1 MASGQPSLGTTLPL
15 ESVAAVVLGGI
26 SLFGGRGSVVGV
38 AFGVL
43 FVSILSNGLNLL
55 NVPSYTQ
62 MMVIGGALIP
72 GWPSRWI
79 RPSWPRVWVGEVD
92 VTSVSVTF
100 NRRSVMQRQFRAFG
114 KAGVAGLVA
123 SMGLILLVGQPANAA
138 DKIGVSMPNIKGPWF
153 TCQVL
158 YGISDEAKKLGYD
171 VVIQDAG
178 GYANVDKQVSQFQ
191 NLVVQNVA
199 AILIDP
205 ANPASFNGAVKQAGA
220 AKIPVIGAGSPIVAS
235 DVEASAAASSSHC
248 NVGHELAKGAK
259 TLLPNGG
266 TIAVLAGPAGAFWA
280 SDRLRCFKEDIAGT
294 NLKIVAEQTSEQDPA
309 VALSLANDFLQ
320 RFPGRGSTSLYG
332 ADDTYGGGAG
342 ARGPGRAEMR
352 QGQSNVRR
360 ARRGSRRDDASRLR

>member
-1 MASGQPSLGTTLPL
+1 
-15 ESVAAVVLGGI
+15 
-26 SLFGGRGSVVGV
+26 
-38 AFGVL
+38 
-43 FVSILSNGLNLL
+43 
-55 NVPSYTQ
+55 
-62 MMVIGGALIP
+62 
-72 GWPSRWI
+72 
-79 RPSWPRVWVGEVD
+79 
-92 VTSVSVTF
+92 
-100 NRRSVMQRQFRAFG
+100 MQRQYCAFG
-114 KAGVAGLVA
+114 KAGLAGMVA
-123 SMGLILLVGQPANAA
+123 SMGLMLLVGEPANAA
-138 DKIGVSMPNIKGPWF
+138 DKVGVSMPNVKGPWF
-153 TCQVL
+153 TPVL

-178 GYANVDKQVSQFQ
+178 GYGNVDKQVSQFQ
-191 NLVVQNVA
+191 NLVVQKVV

-259 TLLPNGG
+259 ALLPNGG

-320 RFPGRGSTSLYG
+320 RFPKVDMLYG
-332 ADDTYGGGAG
+332 ADDTYGVGAARAAQG
-342 ARGPGRAEMR
+342 AQKCGKVKVMFAVLGEAAEEMMRAGCADYVVAQQPVVIGRSA
-352 QGQSNVRR
+352 VRMM
-360 ARRGSRRDDASRLR
+360 DALVKGKPLEKKKDEVPLIPVTMANLNSLDKSGMQAPKGWTP

>member
-1 MASGQPSLGTTLPL
+1 
-15 ESVAAVVLGGI
+15 
-26 SLFGGRGSVVGV
+26 
-38 AFGVL
+38 
-43 FVSILSNGLNLL
+43 
-55 NVPSYTQ
+55 
-62 MMVIGGALIP
+62 
-72 GWPSRWI
+72 
-79 RPSWPRVWVGEVD
+79 
-92 VTSVSVTF
+92 
-100 NRRSVMQRQFRAFG
+100 MQRQYLAFG
-114 KAGVAGLVA
+114 KAAVTGLVA
-123 SMGLILLVGQPANAA
+123 SVGLMLLVGQPANAA

-153 TCQVL
+153 TPVL
-158 YGISDEAKKLGYD
+158 YGISDEARKLGYD

-191 NLVVQNVA
+191 NLVVQKVA

-259 TLLPNGG
+259 ALLPNGG

-294 NLKIVAEQTSEQDPA
+294 DLKIVAEQTSEQDPA

-320 RFPGRGSTSLYG
+320 RFPKVDMLYG
-332 ADDTYGGGAG
+332 ADDTYGVGAARAAQG
-342 ARGPGRAEMR
+342 AQKCGKVKVMFAVLGEAAEEMMRAGCADYVVAQQPVVIGRSA
-352 QGQSNVRR
+352 VRMM
-360 ARRGSRRDDASRLR
+360 DALVKGKPLEKRKDEVPLIPVTMANLNSLDKSGMQAPKGWTP